1 MSVPSLSLVFLDRRA
16 REVIER
22 EAARRLLRETGGAL
36 FGYESEEEV
45 VVACAFGPG
54 PKARHGFR
62 SFEPDPETTRRLIAS
77 VWDSSEGRYRFL
89 GSWHTHPGG
98 PPVPSPTDEQTAS
111 DLSDQPGVLLPRPLL
126 LIQATRIER
135 RAERLRELRAWKY
148 SERRQLAP
156 ADLSSVELEER
167 YCS

>member
-1 MSVPSLSLVFLDRRA
+1 MSLVWLDRRA
-16 REVIER
+16 REVIAR

-36 FGYESEEEV
+36 FGYESDEET

-54 PKARHGFR
+54 PKARHGFGR
-62 SFEPDPETTRRLIAS
+62 FEPDPETTRRLIAS
-77 VWDSSEGRYRFL
+77 VGNSSEGRYRFL

-98 PPVPSPTDEQTAS
+98 APVPSPTDEQTAS
-111 DLSDQPGVLLPRPLL
+111 DLSNQPGLLLPHPLL

-148 SERRQLAP
+148 SERRQLAW
-156 ADLSSVELEER
+156 ADISQVELEER
-167 YCS
+167 YCP